1 VNCGKPAVQRT
12 ASLGPHR
19 KGGPDDQGSGKDHDD
34 ECSIAHDRDGM
45 KIVLNAS

>member
-34 ECSIAHDRDGM
+34 QCSIAHDWDGM
-45 KIVLNAS
+45 KIVLNGA